1 MAGFSPSTLG
11 ITYGSLLSLIRE
23 TLIGAGAIRGNDG
36 KSAYQLWIDEGNT
49 GSLNDFLESLVG
61 EDGKSAYNLAVDAG
75 FSGTLAEWL
84 VSLKG
89 EKGDPGEGVPGGG
102 GQNNLNWRGTWSSS
116 PGVTYAKDDLVFH
129 QSSYY
134 VAKSDVP
141 YPQTGSPSS
150 DTAHWRL
157 FFSLLGT
164 TSLGT
169 TATNLGN
176 TQGDN
181 TVVPVGNITMRYG
194 TLEPGTVIYDGKRI
208 GVVQSIST
216 NNPSAFVMTVQP
228 MNAIPIGRI
237 TTTITAAPGSTQSV
251 PSSDYTAI
259 IGGSKAAGNYVFD
272 PNGSMAVIT
281 GLPVRGSDPYTIT
294 VVSNMQSNV
303 GLLTDLQTTDKTSIV
318 AAINELKARI
328 DALENP

>member
-1 MAGFSPSTLG
+1 MATSNEFIVSRLESIKKAIADTW
-11 ITYGSLLSLIRE
+11 GSDGLESGGTASQVASADQRLWLELEAIAE
-23 TLIGAGAIRGNDG
+23 AIRH
-36 KSAYQLWIDEGNT
+36 T
-49 GSLNDFLESLVG
+49 
-61 EDGKSAYNLAVDAG
+61 
-75 FSGTLAEWL
+75 T
-84 VSLKG
+84 
-89 EKGDPGEGVPGGG
+89 GGG
-102 GQNNLNWRGTWSSS
+102 GSSGGSTYNWRGTWASS
-116 PGVTYAKDDLVFH
+116 PGVTYAKDDLVFY

-141 YPQTGSPSS
+141 YPQTGSPSN
-150 DTAHWRL
+150 DTEHWRL

-169 TATNLGN
+169 TAFNLGN

-181 TVVPVGNITMRYG
+181 TIIPVGNITMRYG
-194 TLEPGTVIYDGKRI
+194 TLEPGTVIYDGKCI

-216 NNPSAFVMTVQP
+216 NNPSAIVITVQP

-237 TTTITAAPGSTQSV
+237 TTIITADSGSTQSV
-251 PSSDYTAI
+251 PSADYTAI

-281 GLPVRGSDPYTIT
+281 GLPSRGSDPYTIT
-294 VVSNMQSNV
+294 VVSNLQAFV

-328 DALENP
+328 DTLENP